1 MTTLNLFLLQ
11 QTGGTSQ
18 WSGIILI
25 AVLFVL
31 FWLFFIRPQNKKNK
45 EQQQFRE
52 SLKKGDKVITIGGLH
67 GIVDEVKERTVILS
81 VDTNAKI
88 EVEKSS
94 IIANP
99 IDIAL

>member
-11 QTGGTSQ
+11 QTGGTNQ

-99 IDIAL
+99 SDIAR

>member
-99 IDIAL
+99 SDIAR

>member
-67 GIVDEVKERTVILS
+67 GIVDEVKERTVIIS

-99 IDIAL
+99 SDIAR

>member
-1 MTTLNLFLLQ
+1 MTTLDLFLLQ
-11 QTGGTSQ
+11 QQPGGSQ

-99 IDIAL
+99 SDIAR

>member
-81 VDTNAKI
+81 VDTNAKL
-88 EVEKSS
+88 KWR
-94 IIANP
+94 N
-99 IDIAL
+99 LQ

>member
-1 MTTLNLFLLQ
+1 MTTLDLFLLQ
-11 QTGGTSQ
+11 QQPGGSQ

-52 SLKKGDKVITIGGLH
+52 SLKKGDKVITIGGIH
-67 GIVDEVKERTVILS
+67 GIVDDVKERTVILS

-99 IDIAL
+99 SDIAR

>member
-67 GIVDEVKERTVILS
+67 GIVDEVKERTVILP

-99 IDIAL
+99 SDIAR

>member
-11 QTGGTSQ
+11 QTGGTSTLA
-18 WSGIILI
+18 GIILKTGNFG
-25 AVLFVL
+25 AL
-31 FWLFFIRPQNKKNK
+31 WLFLNCPQNKKNK

-67 GIVDEVKERTVILS
+67 GIVDEEKERTVMLS
-81 VDTNAKI
+81 VDTNAKS

-99 IDIAL
+99 SDIAR

>member
-1 MTTLNLFLLQ
+1 M
-11 QTGGTSQ
+11 
-18 WSGIILI
+18 I
-25 AVLFVL
+25 
-31 FWLFFIRPQNKKNK
+31 QNGKKNK

-99 IDIAL
+99 SDIAR